1 MEEIEILSKKKFD
14 DIDHLNLLFKRKSLW
29 HLFNIAV
36 TAGLFFF
43 FSPFSNNIFT
53 FILPS
58 SGIWTRII
66 GVEDDNHADV

>member
-36 TAGLFFF
+36 AAGLFFF
-43 FSPFSNNIFT
+43 IFPIFKQHFYIYFT
-53 FILPS
+53 
-58 SGIWTRII
+58 
-66 GVEDDNHADV
+66 